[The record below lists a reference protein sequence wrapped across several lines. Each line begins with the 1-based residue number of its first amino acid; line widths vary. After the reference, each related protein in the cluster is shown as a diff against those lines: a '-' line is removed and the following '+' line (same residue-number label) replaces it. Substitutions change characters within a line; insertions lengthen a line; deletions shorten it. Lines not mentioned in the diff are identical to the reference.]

1 MSQTITQGRLRINA
15 NFKRFVDE
23 EVLPGTGLDAAAFWR
38 NFDEI
43 VHDLAPENRQLLAE
57 RDRIQA
63 ALDEWHR
70 SNPGPVKDKA
80 AYKSFLRELGY
91 LVPQPERVTVETTGI
106 DSEITSQAGPQLVV
120 PAMNARYAL
129 NAANARWGSLYDA
142 LYGSDIIPQEGAM
155 VSGYDPQRGEQV
167 IAWVRRFLDESLPL
181 ENGSYQDVVA
191 FKVVDKQLR
200 IQLKNGKETTLRTP
214 AQFVGYRGDAAAP
227 TCILLKNNGLHIELQ
242 IDANGRI
249 GKDDPAHINDVIVEA
264 AISIGA
270 MAGRQLPF
278 LSVLVP
284 FWLVAMMDGW
294 KGVKETWPA
303 ALVAGGS
310 FAVTQFFTSN
320 YIGPELPDITSALVS
335 IVSLA
340 LFLKVWRPKNTETA
354 ISMGQ
359 SAGAMVVNKP
369 SSGGPVPSE
378 YSLGQIIRAWSPF
391 LILTVLVTIWTMKP
405 FKALFAPGG
414 AFYSLVINF
423 QIPHLHQQVLKAAPI
438 VAQPTPMDAVFKF
451 DPLSAGGTAIFIAAI
466 ISIFILG
473 VGIKK
478 GIGVFAETLISLK
491 WPILSIGM
499 VLAFAFVTN
508 YSGMS
513 TTLALV
519 LAGTGVMFPF
529 FSPFLGWLGVFLTGS
544 DTSSNALF
552 GSLQSTT
559 AQQINVSDTLLVAA
573 NTSGG
578 VTGKMI
584 SPQSIAVACAATGM
598 VGRESEL
605 FRYTVKH
612 SLIFASVIGIIT
624 LLQAY
629 VFTGMLVS

>member
-1 MSQTITQGRLRINA
+1 MSQTITQGRLRIDA

-242 IDANGRI
+242 
-249 GKDDPAHINDVIVEA
+249 H
-264 AISIGA
+264 
-270 MAGRQLPF
+270 QL
-278 LSVLVP
+278 L
-284 FWLVAMMDGW
+284 
-294 KGVKETWPA
+294 
-303 ALVAGGS
+303 
-310 FAVTQFFTSN
+310 N
-320 YIGPELPDITSALVS
+320 
-335 IVSLA
+335 
-340 LFLKVWRPKNTETA
+340 
-354 ISMGQ
+354 
-359 SAGAMVVNKP
+359 
-369 SSGGPVPSE
+369 
-378 YSLGQIIRAWSPF
+378 
-391 LILTVLVTIWTMKP
+391 ILTKVV
-405 FKALFAPGG
+405 
-414 AFYSLVINF
+414 
-423 QIPHLHQQVLKAAPI
+423 H
-438 VAQPTPMDAVFKF
+438 
-451 DPLSAGGTAIFIAAI
+451 
-466 ISIFILG
+466 
-473 VGIKK
+473 
-478 GIGVFAETLISLK
+478 
-491 WPILSIGM
+491 
-499 VLAFAFVTN
+499 
-508 YSGMS
+508 
-513 TTLALV
+513 
-519 LAGTGVMFPF
+519 
-529 FSPFLGWLGVFLTGS
+529 
-544 DTSSNALF
+544 ALF
-552 GSLQSTT
+552 GLGLGKGQLRLGHTHLASSPAPIQDGERKRDAGIFLMHQMTVGATQVAPCLRKAKLHIEVGSQSTVGLGIGEIT
-559 AQQINVSDTLLVAA
+559 LTLLH
-573 NTSGG
+573 N
-578 VTGKMI
+578 
-584 SPQSIAVACAATGM
+584 
-598 VGRESEL
+598 
-605 FRYTVKH
+605 
-612 SLIFASVIGIIT
+612 ASV
-624 LLQAY
+624 
-629 VFTGMLVS
+629 VFGVRAIQQSQLHGFGQWHFELRHAVGHH